1 MRKLIIPVT
10 ALALVA
16 VVMAFRPAPDE
27 TFTASSLNGAWET
40 VEVHAELQDTTWTRA
55 DERPNMVIYSDGHWA
70 SVRIAGDGWRED
82 LPEDDATDEQLLEA
96 WRPLR
101 AAAGSYTVSGST
113 LTSTTAISKSP
124 NAMNAKRANTSEF
137 KLDGDKLV
145 RVFTNDENGN
155 TWTVTSK
162 RIK

>member
-1 MRKLIIPVT
+1 MRKLIVPIA

-16 VVMAFRPAPDE
+16 VVVAFRPAPDA
-27 TFTASSLNGAWET
+27 TINASALNGAWET
-40 VEVHAELQDTTWTRA
+40 VEVHAELQDTTWTREE
-55 DERPNMVIYSDGHWA
+55 ERPNMVIYSDGHWA
-70 SVRIAGDGWRED
+70 SVRISGDGWRED
-82 LPEDDATDEQLLEA
+82 LPEDATDEQLLEA

-113 LTSTTAISKSP
+113 ITSTTTISKSP